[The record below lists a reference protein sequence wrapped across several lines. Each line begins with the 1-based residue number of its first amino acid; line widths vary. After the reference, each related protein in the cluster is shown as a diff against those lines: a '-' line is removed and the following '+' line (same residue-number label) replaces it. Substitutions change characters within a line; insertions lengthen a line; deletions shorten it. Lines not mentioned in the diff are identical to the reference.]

1 MSIDGAKKHG
11 RGRPRVDSEPVNVR
25 VDRAMIEAIDRWR
38 ALEDPEMTR
47 PEAMR
52 RLVEYALAVAETSGK
67 K

>member
-25 VDRAMIEAIDRWR
+25 MDRAMVEAIDRWR
-38 ALEDPEMTR
+38 ALEDPAMTR

-52 RLVEYALAVAETSGK
+52 RLVEFALSTSRSSDK
-67 K
+67 R